1 MPEHLGG
8 AAGKVLKLNIA
19 VIGADTESVHAIE
32 QAHRLGHR
40 VIAVDNDP
48 RAAGA
53 AIADVHCRIDISH
66 EQEVIEALRGEHI
79 DFVMTTPIGRHI
91 NTIGAVNDALGL
103 PGISRASAAICSDK
117 YEFHNKLRNR
127 KLRDG
132 HCYLVNATQ
141 AVDPTVV
148 EYPAV
153 FKPRYGSHGRSVH
166 YLTGAA
172 EFGDL
177 QADIWGSH
185 VEKDHTEGSK
195 VSAAEFARNVK
206 LAMEEHQRQAS
217 LEDDPSDDYILEE
230 ALPGTEYAVDGFVE
244 GCNYEVILIRRK
256 TLTPPPARQAVS
268 YMVVMPGEDDRVES
282 IIRTYMGRV
291 CEVTGLKDCML
302 HADVCILGKTVN
314 AIEISASPAGR
325 HVYDELIPMA
335 TGVDPAEQYMRYMS
349 GGAHYFQPLNMKR
362 MMLRYFDME
371 HCFVHGIPDRAT
383 IESRLPDGVK
393 IRDWECNMKLLDY
406 LGSINDEES
415 LLKRGYYIMEGTT
428 EQKLTEAAA
437 IVRDSFDLK

>member
-1 MPEHLGG
+1 LIKHRGG
-8 AAGKVLKLNIA
+8 IVNVA
-19 VIGADTESVHAIE
+19 VIGADEESVHAIE

-53 AIADVHCRIDISH
+53 AKADVHCRIDISH
-66 EQEVIEALRGEHI
+66 ADEVIEALRGEKI

-103 PGISRASAAICSDK
+103 PGITRENAAVCSDK
-117 YEFHNKLRNR
+117 YEFHNRLRNR
-127 KLRDG
+127 KLREG
-132 HCYLVNATQ
+132 HCYLVTGAHP
-141 AVDPTVV
+141 VDPSAVG
-148 EYPAV
+148 YPAV

-166 YLTGAA
+166 YLADAG

-177 QADIWGSH
+177 QNAIWGPH
-185 VEKDHTEGSK
+185 DDVPHARANGSN
-195 VSAAEFARNVK
+195 AAEFARNVK
-206 LAMEEHQRQAS
+206 LVMEERQRQAS
-217 LEDDPSDDYILEE
+217 LEDDPDDEYILEE

-244 GCNYEVILIRRK
+244 GCNFEVMLIRRK

-268 YMVVMPGEDDRVES
+268 YMVIMPGEEGRVEEL
-282 IIRTYMGRV
+282 IRAYMGRI
-291 CEVTGLKDCML
+291 CEVIGLKDCML
-302 HADVCILGKTVN
+302 HADLCILGRTIN

-335 TGVDPAEQYMRYMS
+335 TGVDPAEQYLRYMS
-349 GGAHYFQPLNMKR
+349 GAAHYFQPLNMKR

-371 HCFVHGIPDRAT
+371 HCFVHDIPDRKT
-383 IESRLPDGVK
+383 VESRLPDGVRLRVWK
-393 IRDWECNMKLLDY
+393 CNMKLLDY
-406 LGSINDEES
+406 LGSINDEDS
-415 LLKRGYYIMEGTT
+415 LLKRGYYIMEGPT
-428 EQKLTEAAA
+428 EKALIQAAA